1 MLLKQFL
8 VLSLSLFIT
17 FNTFAGVIQNGD
29 FATCDYS
36 SWDTYTDGGAGS
48 TNDFSIQNNV
58 SSCSAQVQV
67 DHYSPAGDPS
77 GSFLNDAFLTNTL
90 SQSLDFS
97 GSATSSWLLS
107 IDYSVDSEITSANGS
122 FIGDSFSFGISDG
135 AGNYFNE
142 AGIGGYLLD
151 PTIIDGASSGLFTL
165 ELGDFFSNA
174 NGLFLDMELY
184 IGADSF
190 GWSDAFGSTLLINE
204 VSVVEKLT
212 AATSVP
218 EPSTVVLLIAGVAGI
233 ASRRSTIK
241 T

>member
-17 FNTFAGVIQNGD
+17 FNTFAGVIENGA

-36 SWDTYTDGGAGS
+36 SWGIYTDGGAGS
-48 TNDFSIQNNV
+48 LNDFSIQNSGSN
-58 SSCSAQVQV
+58 CSAQIQV
-67 DHYSPAGDPS
+67 DHYASAGDPF
-77 GSFLNDAFLTNTL
+77 GPFLNDAFLTNTL

-97 GSATSSWLLS
+97 GAETSSWLLS
-107 IDYSVDSEITSANGS
+107 IDYSVDSEVTSANGS

-142 AGIGGYLLD
+142 AGIAGYLLD

-165 ELGDFFSNA
+165 ELGGFFSNV

-190 GWSDAFGSTLLINE
+190 GWSDAFGSTLSINE
-204 VSVVEKLT
+204 VTLTEKL
-212 AATSVP
+212 AAVTSVP
-218 EPSTVVLLIAGVAGI
+218 EPSTVLLLIAGVAGI
-233 ASRRSTIK
+233 ASRRNTVK